1 SGSETGSNALF
12 GNLQRMAAEISGI
25 TPYIT
30 TSLNA
35 AGGVLGKMVSLQS
48 IAIGLSTVGLKDVEG
63 VIMRKLIGYSLV
75 LTLILGLTT
84 YIIIAL
90 A

>member
-1 SGSETGSNALF
+1 
-12 GNLQRMAAEISGI
+12 QRMAAEMLGI

-48 IAIGLSTVGLKDVEG
+48 IAIGLSAVGLREGEG
-63 VIMRKLIGYSLV
+63 VIMRRLIGYSLT
-75 LTLILGLTT
+75 LTLILGLTV
-84 YIIIAL
+84 YIYTILI
-90 A
+90 